1 MAKRNTNRR
10 KAARAAID
18 LLLENGC
25 GGLTLLF
32 ASRDASYSQ
41 ARAAQQSLEAL
52 IARRVRAYV
61 DQYAGAHANADTWA
75 TSGDPTVEPISAE
88 GLIAQATARVV
99 AALPRCASRSV
110 HDFERWL
117 ERQIADAVDAT
128 PEDGPPS
135 PTAPAAT
142 AQVSASWAL
151 HTLPIPRAQRDAL
164 VAAVLQELTAPE
176 REMLEAMRDPKASWV
191 DVASHLGLSL
201 FAAKRLHR
209 HADDRAHEIAV
220 RLAAQAA
227 GVAGVAGVA
236 APPAQVAAT

>member
-1 MAKRNTNRR
+1 MAKRNTNRHR
-10 KAARAAID
+10 AARAAID

-41 ARAAQQSLEAL
+41 AYAARQSLELL
-52 IARRVRAYV
+52 IARRVRDYV
-61 DQYAGAHANADTWA
+61 EQHAGAHANATTGTTNGAA
-75 TSGDPTVEPISAE
+75 TVAPINAEALISAV
-88 GLIAQATARVV
+88 TARVV

-117 ERQIADAVDAT
+117 ERQIADAVDVD
-128 PEDGPPS
+128 PDGGPPS
-135 PTAPAAT
+135 PASPACT

-164 VAAVLQELTAPE
+164 VAAVLAELTPPE
-176 REMLEAMRDPKASWV
+176 RAILEAMEDPCTSWV
-191 DVASHLGLSL
+191 DVASRLGLSM

-209 HADDRAHEIAV
+209 HADDHAHEIAV

-227 GVAGVAGVA
+227 GVASGPAHA
-236 APPAQVAAT
+236 AAA

>member
-1 MAKRNTNRR
+1 MAKRHTNRR
-10 KAARAAID
+10 RAAFAAIG
-18 LLLENGC
+18 LLVETGC
-25 GGLTLLF
+25 GVFTLFL

-41 ARAAQQSLEAL
+41 ALAAKQWLAAL
-52 IARRVRAYV
+52 IAQRVRTYV
-61 DQYAGAHANADTWA
+61 EQLGSSRVGEGADTADSDLRMPPLDLEWMV
-75 TSGDPTVEPISAE
+75 GN
-88 GLIAQATARVV
+88 ATARVM

-110 HDFERWL
+110 VDFERWL

-151 HTLPIPRAQRDAL
+151 HTLPIPRSQRDAL

-176 REMLEAMRDPKASWV
+176 REMLEAMQDPEASWV
-191 DVASHLGLSL
+191 DVAQRLGLSM
-201 FAAKRLHR
+201 FEAKRLYR
-209 HADDRAHEIAV
+209 QADDRAHEIAV

-227 GVAGVAGVA
+227 GVAPTPTHA
-236 APPAQVAAT
+236 AAA

>member
-10 KAARAAID
+10 RAALAAIE
-18 LLLENGC
+18 LLVETGC
-25 GGLTLLF
+25 GVFTLFL

-41 ARAAQQSLEAL
+41 ALAAKQWLEAL
-52 IARRVRAYV
+52 IAQRVRAYIEQLGSPEV
-61 DQYAGAHANADTWA
+61 G
-75 TSGDPTVEPISAE
+75 ESAE
-88 GLIAQATARVV
+88 AVDGDLLMPPFDIEWMVGNATARVV

-117 ERQIADAVDAT
+117 ERQIADAVDAI

-135 PTAPAAT
+135 PAAPAAT

-151 HTLPIPRAQRDAL
+151 HKLPIPRAQRDAL

-176 REMLEAMRDPKASWV
+176 REMLEAMQDPKASWV
-191 DVASHLGLSL
+191 DVASRLGLSL

-227 GVAGVAGVA
+227 R
-236 APPAQVAAT
+236 VAATPAPAAAA

>member
-10 KAARAAID
+10 RAALAAIE
-18 LLLENGC
+18 LLVETGC
-25 GGLTLLF
+25 GVFTLFL

-41 ARAAQQSLEAL
+41 ALAAKQWLEAL
-52 IARRVRAYV
+52 IAQRVRAYV
-61 DQYAGAHANADTWA
+61 EQLG
-75 TSGDPTVEPISAE
+75 SPQVGESAE
-88 GLIAQATARVV
+88 AVDGGLLMPPFDIEWMVGNATARVV

-151 HTLPIPRAQRDAL
+151 HALPIPRAQRDAL

-176 REMLEAMRDPKASWV
+176 REMLEAMQAPKASWV
-191 DVASHLGLSL
+191 DVASRLGLSL

-209 HADDRAHEIAV
+209 HADNRAHEIAV

-227 GVAGVAGVA
+227 GA
-236 APPAQVAAT
+236 AATPAQAAAA

>member
-1 MAKRNTNRR
+1 MAKRNTNRHR
-10 KAARAAID
+10 AARAAID

-41 ARAAQQSLEAL
+41 AHAAQQSLEAL

-61 DQYAGAHANADTWA
+61 EEDAGDYTKVHPTMTIGDTTIAPINAEA
-75 TSGDPTVEPISAE
+75 LISS
-88 GLIAQATARVV
+88 ATARVV

-117 ERQIADAVDAT
+117 ERQIADAVDVD

-135 PTAPAAT
+135 PASPACT

-176 REMLEAMRDPKASWV
+176 REVLEAMQDPKASWV
-191 DVASHLGLSL
+191 DVASRLGLSM
-201 FAAKRLHR
+201 FAAKRLYR

-227 GVAGVAGVA
+227 GVAATLAHATA
-236 APPAQVAAT
+236 A

>member
-10 KAARAAID
+10 KAARATID

-25 GGLTLLF
+25 GLFTLFL
-32 ASRDASYSQ
+32 ASRQASYSQ
-41 ARAAQQSLEAL
+41 AHAAQHSLEARIAQRVREFITQLDAQNTDAALWGSTGDTVVVPVSNESL
-52 IARRVRAYV
+52 IA
-61 DQYAGAHANADTWA
+61 D
-75 TSGDPTVEPISAE
+75 
-88 GLIAQATARVV
+88 ATARVV
-99 AALPRCASRSV
+99 AALPHCATRSV
-110 HDFERWL
+110 EDFERWL
-117 ERQIADAVDAT
+117 ARQIADAVDID
-128 PEDGPPS
+128 PDGGPPS

-176 REMLEAMRDPKASWV
+176 REMLEAMQDPKASWV
-191 DVASHLGLSL
+191 DVASRLGLSL

-227 GVAGVAGVA
+227 GVAGVAA
-236 APPAQVAAT
+236 TPAQAAAA